1 MNFEQLNIL
10 SDLEVIKDKLD
21 DLFTT
26 HVWHGDDVFKK
37 HRLETREEHI
47 LYSASYLE
55 NRIQHEQH
63 AELLRVYIEELD
75 KLLTKFREED
85 KKETLS
91 ATGDQTETD
100 NEDLKN

>member
-1 MNFEQLNIL
+1 MNFEQRNIL
-10 SDLEVIKDKLD
+10 CDLEVIKDKLD
-21 DLFTT
+21 DL
-26 HVWHGDDVFKK
+26 FKK

-55 NRIQHEQH
+55 NRIQHEQN

-85 KKETLS
+85 KKETFS
-91 ATGDQTETD
+91 IPSDQTEIE
-100 NEDLKN
+100 NANKCI

>member
-1 MNFEQLNIL
+1 MNFEQRNIL
-10 SDLEVIKDKLD
+10 CDLEVIKDKLD

-26 HVWHGDDVFKK
+26 YVWHGDDVFKK

-91 ATGDQTETD
+91 APTKVTD
-100 NEDLKN
+100 NEDLKKY